1 MGATEEQMLLVDQ
14 SSMDHV
20 AYLLILFS
28 VAFIVFLFAHM
39 LIHLYD
45 RNANPQVKSKD
56 FDSHAAENG
65 RVRDAEEFELDGLM
79 SDDEADEADLVVT
92 QIRHRQAGCENREH
106 ADDGG
111 DPGTCFA
118 GHMVLVVRPPQA
130 GFITP

>member
-79 SDDEADEADLVVT
+79 SDDEADEGRRMLRRSEDG
-92 QIRHRQAGCENREH
+92 AGSVSSPSTVGKNNQTR
-106 ADDGG
+106 A
-111 DPGTCFA
+111 
-118 GHMVLVVRPPQA
+118 R
-130 GFITP
+130 

>member
-28 VAFIVFLFAHM
+28 VAFLVFLFAHM

-45 RNANPQVKSKD
+45 RNANPIVKGKE

-79 SDDEADEADLVVT
+79 SDDEADEGRRML
-92 QIRHRQAGCENREH
+92 RRSE
-106 ADDGG
+106 DGVG
-111 DPGTCFA
+111 SDSSPSTVGKNNQTRA
-118 GHMVLVVRPPQA
+118 R
-130 GFITP
+130 